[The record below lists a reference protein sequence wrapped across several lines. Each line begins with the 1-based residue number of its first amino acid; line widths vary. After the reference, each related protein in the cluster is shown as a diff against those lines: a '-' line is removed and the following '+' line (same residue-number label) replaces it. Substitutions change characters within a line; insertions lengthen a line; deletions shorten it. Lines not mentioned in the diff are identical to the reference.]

1 MSHAE
6 RDQEIIE
13 RYSQGTTAL
22 ALSRTYG
29 LSEARIRQIVAGVK
43 KTKRSRQAQALSDTH
58 RRLGRKVYDFRFDNQ
73 LARTYVAQ
81 KLGWSVMKLRNV
93 EDGLIDATLLDLQD
107 LASFMK
113 RNLGDLLNDVINR
126 H

>member
-13 RYSQGTTAL
+13 KYREGMTAL
-22 ALSRTYG
+22 ALSRAFG

-43 KTKRSRQAQALSDTH
+43 KTKRTRQSKALSETH

-73 LARTYVAQ
+73 LARGHVAAR
-81 KLGWSVMKLRNV
+81 LGWSTIKLRYV
-93 EDGLIDATLLDLQD
+93 EEGLIDPTLLDLQD
-107 LASFMK
+107 LASLMK
-113 RNLGDLLNDVINR
+113 KNLGDLLNDVFGR